1 MKLRLQPVFCVSVVV
16 GDIDSEATVF
26 TQNDECSAVLRTLGG
41 REKGR
46 KKEGRGVREV
56 GRGRREER
64 ERRREVR
71 GRTGG
76 KEKKMEQGRMYRRKN
91 RERKTKERGGRREGK
106 LVNSWNT
113 HKHIVLLVLLLLGP
127 VS

>member
-1 MKLRLQPVFCVSVVV
+1 MKLRLQPVFCVGVVV

-46 KKEGRGVREV
+46 KKEGRGVREM

-71 GRTGG
+71 GRTRG
-76 KEKKMEQGRMYRRKN
+76 KKKKMEQGRMYRRKN
-91 RERKTKERGGRREGK
+91 RERKMKKKRGGRREG
-106 LVNSWNT
+106 S
-113 HKHIVLLVLLLLGP
+113 
-127 VS
+127 

>member
-1 MKLRLQPVFCVSVVV
+1 MKLRLQPVFCVGVVV

-26 TQNDECSAVLRTLGG
+26 TQNDECSAVLRTLEG
-41 REKGR
+41 REKER

-64 ERRREVR
+64 ERRRKVR
-71 GRTGG
+71 RRTGG

-91 RERKTKERGGRREGK
+91 RERKMKKERGGRREE
-106 LVNSWNT
+106 S
-113 HKHIVLLVLLLLGP
+113 
-127 VS
+127 

>member
-1 MKLRLQPVFCVSVVV
+1 M
-16 GDIDSEATVF
+16 
-26 TQNDECSAVLRTLGG
+26 LRTLGG

-91 RERKTKERGGRREGK
+91 RERKTKKERGGRREGK

-113 HKHIVLLVLLLLGP
+113 HKHINTCCLTGSSVVGACLIATMP
-127 VS
+127 